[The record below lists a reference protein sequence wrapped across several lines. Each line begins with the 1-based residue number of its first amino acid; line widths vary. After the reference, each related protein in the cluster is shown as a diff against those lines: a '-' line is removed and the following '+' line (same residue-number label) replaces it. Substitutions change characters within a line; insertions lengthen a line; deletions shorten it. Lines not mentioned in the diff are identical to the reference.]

1 MAYKFT
7 NKCNAVLFFDVVLQ
21 LIDMISSSR
30 LVFAPVEAGVFSQY
44 ALHPTTECTFLL
56 FASKCQLR
64 PRSYKWRP
72 INYSFVFM
80 LIVLTSVVSM

>member
-30 LVFAPVEAGVFSQY
+30 LVFAPVEAGVFSQ
-44 ALHPTTECTFLL
+44 FLPL
-56 FASKCQLR
+56 NANLDR
-64 PRSYKWRP
+64 GH
-72 INYSFVFM
+72 INGGQ
-80 LIVLTSVVSM
+80 